1 MSATSVPSS
10 RNANAARRP
19 GGTDVARLAGV
30 SQKTVSRVF
39 NGEPT
44 VSEETRER
52 VLAAAARLGYRPNG
66 AARALLTGRTYRI
79 GVVSLGTA
87 HFGPSSLLVALER
100 ATRATSY
107 SLSIAHTFEDD
118 PDGMRSAAD
127 RLLAQGVDAVILSEP
142 IDDGGEPLEV
152 DVPVLTL
159 GTAPAVRAPMVLSVP
174 AAEGG
179 DAAAAATRYLL
190 GLGHTTVH
198 HIAGPQ
204 RWWAARA
211 RLQNWRNALEAA
223 GAPVPEPLEGDWSPA
238 SGYEIGR
245 RLAHDVDVTAIFA
258 ANDEMAIGAIHA
270 LHEAGKD
277 VPGDVSVAG
286 FDDIPA
292 AAHVLPPLTTVSSDN
307 TDLADIGLRYLVGYL
322 TDPGSPPEEPPPHA
336 HRLVIRQSTDGP
348 RTR

>member
-52 VLAAAARLGYRPNG
+52 VLSAAARLGYRPNG

-87 HFGPSSLLVALER
+87 HFGPSSLLIALER
-100 ATRATSY
+100 ATRSTGY

-118 PDGMRSAAD
+118 PDGLRSAAD
-127 RLLAQGVDAVILSEP
+127 RLLAQGVDAIILSEP
-142 IDDGGEPLEV
+142 IDDAGEPLEA

-159 GTAPAVRAPMVLSVP
+159 GTAPAVRAPTVLSVP

-190 GLGHTTVH
+190 GLGHQTVH
-198 HIAGPQ
+198 HIAGPR

-211 RLQNWRNALEAA
+211 RLQNWRDALEAA
-223 GAPVPEPLEGDWSPA
+223 GARYRNRWRATGRRRAATRSAGDSRATAMSRRSSRPMTRWRSAPFTHCTRPARTSPA
-238 SGYEIGR
+238 TS
-245 RLAHDVDVTAIFA
+245 AW
-258 ANDEMAIGAIHA
+258 
-270 LHEAGKD
+270 
-277 VPGDVSVAG
+277 
-286 FDDIPA
+286 
-292 AAHVLPPLTTVSSDN
+292 
-307 TDLADIGLRYLVGYL
+307 
-322 TDPGSPPEEPPPHA
+322 PGSTTS
-336 HRLVIRQSTDGP
+336 RP
-348 RTR
+348 RPTCSPR